1 MAVEKRVAMMNESTL
16 FVCGVAT
23 QYTDNGECNLKLSRK
38 FTVEQLHSSDCRYD
52 LCVWRPDCWLTVS
65 VHQEGPAADLLD
77 QGGPW

>member
-52 LCVWRPDCWLTVS
+52 LCV
-65 VHQEGPAADLLD
+65 
-77 QGGPW
+77 